1 MICGI
6 YKITNNINQKCYIGQ
21 SVNIERRW
29 REERAAANSPSD
41 LEYDCPRS
49 RAFRKYGLEN
59 FSFEILE
66 QCEVSQLNSREGYWA
81 KFYNS
86 YTPTGYNVAQ
96 CGENHFHFNKLDR
109 EQFLSLVDDLM
120 NTWIPEKQLALKYGI
135 SLDNVSKINMGS
147 RCKIDELSYPLRIH
161 NKTKRNRCVICG
173 KIIDHKATYC
183 TECSAKMK
191 RTVERPSRK
200 QLLMEIA
207 NSSFVKVGM
216 KYGVSDKAIVKW
228 CRAYGLPEH
237 KKELVD
243 LYKKEKENS

>member
-21 SVNIERRW
+21 SVDIERRW
-29 REERAAANSPSD
+29 REERAAMNSSSD
-41 LEYDCPRS
+41 SEYDCPRS

-59 FSFEILE
+59 
-66 QCEVSQLNSREGYWA
+66 
-81 KFYNS
+81 
-86 YTPTGYNVAQ
+86 YTLTGYNVAQ
-96 CGENHFHFNKLDR
+96 CGENFFHFNKLNR
-109 EQFLSLVDDLM
+109 EQFLNLVDDLM

-135 SLDNVSKINMGS
+135 SLDNVSKINTGN
-147 RCKIDELSYPLRIH
+147 RCKIDELSYPLRVH
-161 NKTKRNRCVICG
+161 NKTKSNRCIICG
-173 KIIDHKATYC
+173 KIIGRKATYC
-183 TECSAKMK
+183 VECSAKMQ
-191 RTVERPSRK
+191 RIVERPSRD

-228 CRAYGLPEH
+228 CKAYGLPTH
-237 KKELVD
+237 KKELVN